1 MAKLFLQILGN
12 NDVVVD
18 SQPGTERLRGCTI
31 EEVQENAQI
40 NEEELR
46 ENLERVDFPLIRQI
60 QNQIQNQQEQ
70 ELHFG
75 IILTNQLNWLEQ
87 QDMPDYDWSE
97 FISSD
102 GFWWENVL
110 TAWCE
115 QQDINLFPIHLPIS
129 SEIQGGVAD
138 WEGMAR
144 LLKEKLA
151 NLIEFDN
158 NLIQFHPEPGQHI
171 PIDEII
177 IQHSSGTPATSSAL
191 YLWGIEQKLAGKN
204 VDFVYI
210 SRQDTLPNFHSGQ
223 QWQWRFK
230 IPQIQQLFDIQDFS
244 GALQLLSDYPNDDFK
259 KQVRYLDRA
268 VSFNLQSADI
278 DKTPQGR
285 VIERIAIALWSERAF
300 RERGQWM
307 HWCLRVAGA
316 FELAIKCLVQRQAP
330 CWYDWQ
336 FDKRNDRN
344 TELLYYHLSNQR
356 QVRFKLS
363 IKEAVSSLLIN
374 GSFCDN
380 NNINYKL
387 LQGIDSPEEW
397 ISFRDFYCPPPRVQ
411 GWRLSNNFST
421 GFLYVRNNLYHALQ
435 GDKIDKILDQKT
447 RNLGFDHDNHP
458 AEIAIQYLHYVVRV
472 AGIRQPVQERINNYQ
487 NRVQYV
493 KEQLECIYEPY

>member
-18 SQPGTERLRGCTI
+18 AHPGTERLRGYTI

-46 ENLERVDFPLIRQI
+46 EDLERVDFPLIRQI
-60 QNQIQNQQEQ
+60 QNQIQNQQKQ

-129 SEIQGGVAD
+129 TEIQGGVAD

-151 NLIEFDN
+151 NLIEFEN
-158 NLIQFHPEPGQHI
+158 NLIQFHPDPGQHI

-191 YLWGIEQKLAGKN
+191 YLWGIEQKLAGKK

-244 GALQLLSDYPNDDFK
+244 GAHELLSNHPDNNLK
-259 KQVRYLDRA
+259 TQVRYLDRA
-268 VSFNLQSADI
+268 VSFNLQLADI
-278 DKTPQGR
+278 DDTPKGQ

-307 HWCLRVAGA
+307 HWYLRVAGA
-316 FELAIKCLVQRQAP
+316 FELAVKCLVQIQAP
-330 CWYDWQ
+330 
-336 FDKRNDRN
+336 DRYYWAEDEENN
-344 TELLYYHLSNQR
+344 TKKELRYHLNNGEDTLFMLPIRKTVLHLVSNGYADDRANYVTYRLPQR
-356 QVRFKLS
+356 INSQNWRRFK
-363 IKEAVSSLLIN
+363 N
-374 GSFCDN
+374 
-380 NNINYKL
+380 
-387 LQGIDSPEEW
+387 
-397 ISFRDFYCPPPRVQ
+397 FYCFE

-447 RNLGFDHDNHP
+447 KDLGFDHDDHP
-458 AEIAIQYLHYVVRV
+458 ADIAIQYLHYVVRV
-472 AGIRQPVQERINNYQ
+472 AGISQPVQERINRYQ
-487 NRVQYV
+487 DCVQKV
-493 KEQLECIYEPY
+493 KEKLECIYETY

>member
-1 MAKLFLQILGN
+1 MPNLFLQILGN

-18 SQPGTERLRGCTI
+18 SQPGTERLRGFTI

-46 ENLERVDFPLIRQI
+46 EDLERVDFPLIRQI

-151 NLIEFDN
+151 NLIEFEN

-268 VSFNLQSADI
+268 VSFNLQLADI

-307 HWCLRVAGA
+307 HWYLRVAGA
-316 FELAIKCLVQRQAP
+316 FELA
-330 CWYDWQ
+330 
-336 FDKRNDRN
+336 
-344 TELLYYHLSNQR
+344 
-356 QVRFKLS
+356 
-363 IKEAVSSLLIN
+363 
-374 GSFCDN
+374 
-380 NNINYKL
+380 
-387 LQGIDSPEEW
+387 
-397 ISFRDFYCPPPRVQ
+397 
-411 GWRLSNNFST
+411 
-421 GFLYVRNNLYHALQ
+421 
-435 GDKIDKILDQKT
+435 
-447 RNLGFDHDNHP
+447 
-458 AEIAIQYLHYVVRV
+458 
-472 AGIRQPVQERINNYQ
+472 
-487 NRVQYV
+487 V
-493 KEQLECIYEPY
+493 K